1 MAGEA
6 ILLNARV
13 GAYLQELGLAPAA
26 RRGGGWSVELPS
38 IKRGGIGVGL
48 RASERT
54 VRMGTFVMRAPDRDH
69 AVVYRRMLERNLQMA
84 YWRFGLDPDGDLVL
98 AAHLDDVQLSPEAL
112 DAVLGLL
119 VTYVDET
126 YEGLVRTGF
135 AIPPNIDIGGPPPI
149 SGPSAAA
156 G

>member
-6 ILLNARV
+6 ILLNARI

-48 RASERT
+48 RARERT
-54 VRMGTFVMRAPDRDH
+54 VRMGAFVMRAPDREH
-69 AVVYRRMLERNLQMA
+69 EAVYRRMLERNLQMA

-98 AAHLDDVQLSPEAL
+98 AAHLEDSELGPDTL
-112 DAVLGLL
+112 DTVLGLL
-119 VTYVDET
+119 VTYVDES
-126 YEGLVRTGF
+126 YEGLVRLGF
-135 AIPPNIDIGGPPPI
+135 AIPAHIDIGAP
-149 SGPSAAA
+149 PSAVPRTDA

>member
-48 RASERT
+48 RAHERT
-54 VRMGTFVMRAPDRDH
+54 VRLGAFVMRAPDLEH
-69 AVVYRRMLERNLQMA
+69 EAVYRRMLERNLQMA

-98 AAHLDDVQLSPEAL
+98 AAHLEDSELKPGTL
-112 DAVLGLL
+112 DTLLGLL
-119 VTYVDET
+119 VTYVDES
-126 YEGLVRTGF
+126 YEGLVRLGF
-135 AIPPNIDIGGPPPI
+135 AIPSDIVIGAPPPTA
-149 SGPSAAA
+149 PPA
-156 G
+156 GAG